1 MNWTQY
7 YLFDCIEF
15 WYKCIIVN
23 LSIPHLAGN
32 QEYYVV
38 EDDILI
44 YDNQDDSVLS
54 KKESNL
60 WAKHEGYVK
69 IPYEI
74 EKEANTGEI
83 SEIEKAIQ
91 EYTNKTCIRYCIYYD
106 MNAKFDINFPRDFI

>member
-1 MNWTQY
+1 MMN
-7 YLFDCIEF
+7 
-15 WYKCIIVN
+15 YKFLSYVFVYEILSVSN
-23 LSIPHLAGN
+23 SIPLDAEKGN

-74 EKEANTGEI
+74 EREANTGEI
-83 SEIEKAIQ
+83 SEIERAIQ
-91 EYTNKTCIRYCIYYD
+91 EYTNKTCIRYCIYCN
-106 MNAKFDINFPRDFI
+106 MNT